1 VKLRLTVNG
10 VEKEVELN
18 AELKGEAQNCRFR
31 IDKTE
36 GTAAVETASPG
47 VYSILVDGVSYDARV
62 ERTPEGM
69 VVAIAGQRFDISVHD
84 PRRWSPKSAGGTQG
98 VATLTSPMPGK
109 VVRVLVAEGDAVEA
123 GQGILVV
130 EAMKMQNELKA
141 LRAGHVISLTAREGA
156 TVVAGESLATIG

>member
-10 VEKEVELN
+10 VEKQVELN
-18 AELKGEAQNCRFR
+18 AENKNCRFR
-31 IDKTE
+31 IDNTE
-36 GTAAVETASPG
+36 GTAWIETAYPG
-47 VYSILVDGVSYDARV
+47 VYSILIDGVGYDARV
-62 ERTPEGM
+62 ERTPDAM
-69 VVAIAGQRFDISVHD
+69 VVAIAGERFEISIHD

-109 VVRVLVAEGDAVEA
+109 VVRVLVTAGDAVEA

-141 LRAGHVISLTAREGA
+141 PRVGHVISLTAREGA

>member
-10 VEKEVELN
+10 VEKEVECN
-18 AELKGEAQNCRFR
+18 AEIENCRFR
-31 IDKTE
+31 IDNTE

-47 VYSILVDGVSYDARV
+47 VYSILIDGVNYDARV
-62 ERTPEGM
+62 ERTPDGM
-69 VVAIAGQRFDISVHD
+69 VVAIAGERFDISVHD
-84 PRRWSPKSAGGTQG
+84 PRRWSPKSAGGSEG
-98 VATLTSPMPGK
+98 AATLTSPMPGK
-109 VVRVLVAEGDAVEA
+109 VVRVLVATGDAVEA

-141 LRAGHVISLTAREGA
+141 PRAGHVISLTAREGS